1 MELCVNGEKLHLRD
15 GATISELLVKYKLE
29 PVRVAV
35 ELNRAIVPKKAY
47 PNTGLK
53 SGDTV
58 EIVTFVGGG

>member
-1 MELCVNGEKLHLRD
+1 MELCVNGEKLRLRE
-15 GATISELLVKYKLE
+15 GATIQELLDQFQIE

-35 ELNRAIVPKKAY
+35 ELNRAIVSKKAY